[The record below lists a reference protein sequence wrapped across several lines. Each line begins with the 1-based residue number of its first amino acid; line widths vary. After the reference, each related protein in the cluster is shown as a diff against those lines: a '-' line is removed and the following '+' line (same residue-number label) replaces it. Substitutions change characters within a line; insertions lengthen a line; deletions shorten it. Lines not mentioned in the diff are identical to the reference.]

1 MIDRILRAFSA
12 GWGEMADFVPR
23 LLSILRQ
30 LWLEVIGFVFFALA
44 LFFAMSANGVVQS
57 FQRLG
62 TDPDALPKLLLALV
76 FVLMFGWFGWTSFR
90 RAKRAARDRDANDAA

>member
-1 MIDRILRAFSA
+1 MINRVLRALSA
-12 GWGEMADFVPR
+12 GWQEMSDFVPR

-57 FQRLG
+57 FQRLDS
-62 TDPDALPKLLLALV
+62 DPEALPKFLLALA
-76 FVLMFGWFGWTSFR
+76 FVLMFGWFGWSSFR
-90 RAKRAARDRDANDAA
+90 RAKRAARDRDEPA